1 MFYFLFYFLL
11 KEVKTNSFNYDAWFD
26 YIRLMEND
34 GTIEQVREVYE
45 RAIANVPPTQEKRFW
60 RRYIYIWINYALY
73 EELET
78 QVCCKKIL
86 HGRWRFFFY
95 SILIPRASCFGLS
108 IDND

>member
-78 QVCCKKIL
+78 QVCIKNFTWTMAIFL
-86 HGRWRFFFY
+86 LFN
-95 SILIPRASCFGLS
+95 
-108 IDND
+108 IDRESKLFWS